1 MRKLTI
7 DRTLA
12 GVTGALP
19 PQVVAEAIFLL
30 RAELASLQRYAELMQ
45 ALGSRTMKAFR
56 AQVAMMADARERA
69 ELGELAERIEALNR
83 TINLNEHR

>member
-19 PQVVAEAIFLL
+19 PQVVTEAIFLL
-30 RAELASLQRYAELMQ
+30 RAELASLQRYAELMK
-45 ALGSRTMKAFR
+45 ATRSRTMKAFR